1 MPRATVVVDL
11 GFGDAGK
18 GLVTDALVRA
28 RGARAVVRFN
38 GGAQAGHNV
47 VLPDG
52 RHHTFAQFGAGTFVD
67 GVRTYLSRHVVVHP
81 TALRTE
87 ASALERVG
95 VPNALARVTV
105 SGEARVVTP
114 FHQAACRIRELARGA
129 HRHGSCGVGVGEVM
143 RDELEA
149 PDGVVR
155 MHHLRDARALRKL
168 LERARERLRESV
180 HGLAEESDER
190 AAFEAPIEPWLA
202 TLPNVEILDEARFA
216 ARLAREAH
224 VIFEG
229 AQGVLLDE
237 WRGFHPFTT
246 WSTCTFDNAL
256 ELTAGWDVTRLGV
269 VRTYATRH
277 GAGPFPTERAELDL
291 PEPHNAH
298 GPWQGAFRRGD
309 LDLVLL
315 RYAIEACGGV
325 DGLAVTHVDA
335 KVSRLCDGYDVDGA
349 VLERLPLGR
358 FRDLDHQSALTRLL
372 ERARPRTQVAT
383 DLLDA
388 VTSGLRVPLRLFSE
402 GPTHLHV
409 REITP
414 ASAQTQERAEWLA
427 R

>member
-18 GLVTDALVRA
+18 GIVTDALVRA

-52 RHHTFAQFGAGTFVD
+52 RHHTFAQFASGTFVD

-81 TALRTE
+81 TALVAE
-87 ASALERVG
+87 ARALENKG
-95 VPNALARVTV
+95 VRDAIARVSV
-105 SGEARVVTP
+105 SAEARVVTP
-114 FHQAACRIRELARGA
+114 FHQAACRIREIARGA
-129 HRHGSCGVGVGEVM
+129 GRHGSCGVGVGEVM
-143 RDELEA
+143 RDELED
-149 PDGVVR
+149 PSGVVR
-155 MHHLRDARALRKL
+155 MHHLRDARTLRTL

-180 HGLAEESDER
+180 RGLAEGCEER
-190 AAFEAPIEPWLA
+190 AVFDAPIAPWLSS
-202 TLPNVEILDEARFA
+202 LPNVEVLDERAFAR
-216 ARLAREAH
+216 RLNGERE

-256 ELTAGWDVTRLGV
+256 ELTEGWDLTRLGV

-277 GAGPFPTERAELDL
+277 GAGPFPTERGDLDL
-291 PEPHNAH
+291 PEPHNAL

-315 RYAIEACGGV
+315 RYAIESCGGV
-325 DGLAVTHVDA
+325 DGLAVTHLDA
-335 KVSRLCDGYDVDGA
+335 PVSRVCDAYALDGA
-349 VLERLPLGR
+349 RFDRLPLGR
-358 FRDLDHQSALTRLL
+358 FRDLDHQSELTRLL
-372 ERARPRTQVAT
+372 ERVKPRVREVGSMLPAI
-383 DLLDA
+383 
-388 VTSGLRVPLRLFSE
+388 SEGLSAPIHLISH
-402 GPTHLHV
+402 GPTHQHVFEV
-409 REITP
+409 RESDRYQM
-414 ASAQTQERAEWLA
+414 AV
-427 R
+427 